1 MFVVCSLVDTIT
13 SRRYHRSRAIRL
25 NNVDK
30 IVRSSDRIGSAIEI
44 PVVSFVS
51 NYIRGVI
58 SEYQRFSLN
67 YVVSLTGC
75 QMHSKRITQSVNCD
89 VNFCT
94 ETASRAT

>member
-1 MFVVCSLVDTIT
+1 MFVVCSLIHTII

-30 IVRSSDRIGSAIEI
+30 IVR
-44 PVVSFVS
+44 VVPFVS
-51 NYIRGVI
+51 NYIRAVI
-58 SEYQRFSLN
+58 PDYQCFSLN
-67 YVVSLTGC
+67 DVVSLTGC

-94 ETASRAT
+94 EAASGAP